1 MKAGSKAVLLGFNTE
16 ESDKE
21 WMTYRLMPFQI
32 HMRIVGT
39 LFPPTAKNM
48 VISGA
53 SIELKEC
60 DESVSEFQIT
70 NQIRV
75 EVFERSDIFVTL
87 KDSDWNAYPSGNFLY
102 SLRLAGLD
110 APMPAWIND
119 VLANYQ
125 SGMKM
130 RYKIYMNQK
139 YLNGYD
145 APDSMRLF
153 YSDWFTPHTEEINN
167 IQLFNVS
174 YRHNT
179 DIKGFKHTD
188 FWQSFASDSVTIMK
202 NVEINEENTQ
212 PNYAGQIQRANTTYQ
227 IYRQVDFLCRFED
240 VEPLTFMAESDY
252 KLVSFPN
259 EEVGIYKD
267 IAFGI
272 DFEKVDAD
280 TLKCILTIY
289 EEPTRIVGCSI
300 DEYITTE
307 LS

>member
-39 LFPPTAKNM
+39 LVAPTSKNM
-48 VISGA
+48 VVSGV
-53 SIELKEC
+53 SIELMEC
-60 DESVSEFQIT
+60 DGGVREFEIT

-75 EVFERSDIFVTL
+75 EVFGRSDIFVTL
-87 KDSDWNAYPSGNFLY
+87 KDSDRNAYPSGDFLH
-102 SLRLAGLD
+102 SLRLPESSD
-110 APMPAWIND
+110 PMPFWINE
-119 VLANYQ
+119 VLASYQ

-130 RYKIYMNQK
+130 RYQIYMNQK
-139 YLNGYD
+139 YLSGYD

-153 YSDWFTPHTEEINN
+153 YSDWFVPYTEEINN
-167 IQLFNVS
+167 LELFNVS
-174 YRHNT
+174 YIHNT
-179 DIKGFKHTD
+179 DIKGFKHAD
-188 FWQSFASDSVTIMK
+188 FWQSFSSDSVTIMK

-212 PNYAGQIQRANTTYQ
+212 PNYAGQTQRANTTYQ
-227 IYRQVDFLCRFED
+227 IYRQVDFLCGFED

-259 EEVGIYKD
+259 EDVGIYED

-280 TLKCILTIY
+280 TLKCILTIF
-289 EEPTRIVGCSI
+289 EKPTRIVGCSI

-307 LS
+307 LT